1 MPRARIAAI
10 GAFLLLAVSVGRAE
24 NWPAWRGPTGQGYS
38 NDKNLPT
45 KWSATENVKWKI
57 PLPDDGNST
66 PVVWGEKIFL
76 TQATEMG
83 KKRSLWCLSRKDGS
97 KLWEKTVAY
106 GGDEP
111 KHQTNTFCASS
122 PVTDGE
128 RVVVW
133 HGSAGLYC
141 YDLNSTELWNRNL
154 GTCIHMW
161 GNASSPVIYKDHV
174 ILNFGPGERTFLIA
188 INKKNGTDAWK
199 IEERVGTVREYVGS
213 WSTPVVA
220 EVKGRTELLVSWP
233 AVVKSY
239 EPQTGNLIWSSRG
252 LEKEGGADRLTYA
265 SPLVAND
272 VVVAMAGFNGS
283 AIGVK
288 AGGTGDVTD
297 SHRLWRVTK
306 GNPQRVGSGVIVG
319 DHVYSAEENGV
330 ACIELKTGKEVW
342 KQPVPGRTWS
352 SLVHA
357 DGKLFVVGE
366 QGETFVLA
374 AKPELELIARN
385 QLDGAI
391 TRASLVPSEGEL
403 LIRTYKHLW
412 CIAEKK

>member
-1 MPRARIAAI
+1 MPRPRLAAL
-10 GAFLLLAVSVGRAE
+10 AALLLLVVSVARAE

-38 NDKNLPT
+38 NDKTLPT

-66 PVVWGEKIFL
+66 PVVWGDKIFL
-76 TQATEMG
+76 TQATEKG
-83 KKRSLWCLSRKDGS
+83 RKRSLWCLSRKDGS
-97 KLWEKTVAY
+97 KLWEKTVEY

-111 KHQTNTFCASS
+111 KHQTNTYCAAS

-133 HGSAGLYC
+133 HGSAGVYC
-141 YDLNSTELWNRNL
+141 YDLDGKELWNRNL
-154 GTCIHMW
+154 GTCIHIW
-161 GNASSPVIYKDHV
+161 GSGSSPIIYKDLV
-174 ILNFGPGERTFLIA
+174 ILNFGPGERAFLIA

-199 IEERVGTVREYVGS
+199 IEERVGTEKEYFGS

-233 AVVKSY
+233 AVVKGY
-239 EPQTGNLIWSSRG
+239 EPQTGRLIWGSRG
-252 LEKEGGADRLTYA
+252 LEKEGGADRLTYS

-272 VVVAMAGFNGS
+272 VVVALAGFHGA

-297 SHRLWRVTK
+297 THRLWRVAK

-319 DHVYSAEENGV
+319 EYVYSAEENGV
-330 ACIELKTGKEVW
+330 ACIELRTGKEVW
-342 KQPVPGRTWS
+342 KQPMPGQNWG

-357 DGKLFVVGE
+357 DGKLYVVGAR
-366 QGETFVLA
+366 GETFVLA
-374 AKPELELIARN
+374 AKPELEVIARN
-385 QLDGAI
+385 KLDGAT
-391 TRASLVPSEGEL
+391 TRASLVPSDGEF
-403 LIRTYKHLW
+403 LIRTHKHLW